1 MANIM
6 SLKSIRNKAQRNGFD
21 LSTKR
26 NFTAKVGELLP
37 VYVREVIPGDKFKI
51 DVKSL
56 MRTMPLNT
64 AAFARLRYYFDFYFV
79 PYEILWR
86 FSDTVLSQMNDNAH
100 HAISSDPSAN
110 NSLVP
115 KVPYVSASTIATY
128 LNQVGSAYQAN
139 DYTGRNFLGFSRS
152 LASAKLLEYLGY
164 GNYYDYAVVK
174 TGDAPLPP
182 SASWTNNPFP
192 TNVNC
197 NLFPL
202 LAYQKIY
209 SDYYRDSQ
217 WERFNPTIFN
227 VDWMTGQTDPVF
239 NTDNLTQNFKNY
251 SNMFDLRYA
260 NWQKDMFH
268 GVLPNQQYGESSVA
282 RAYLQD
288 VLAGP
293 TFGDAGTGDLLFTDN
308 TPSSKRGNV
317 LGFHLDKSSLI
328 NSDAYNY
335 STLSIIALRQAEAL
349 QKYKEVAMATSKSY
363 KDQIEAHWNVKV
375 TGDYG
380 DTAQYLGGFDSTL
393 DINEVVNTNITAEN
407 EASIAGKGI
416 GVSNG
421 QISYDSTGQYGL
433 IMCIFHC
440 KPLIDYTT
448 NGCDKFITRVNA
460 TDFAIPEMDAIGM
473 ELLPSE
479 HLINKQV
486 RVNQS
491 LSALNKPFNLG
502 YVPRYIDY
510 KTDYD
515 RSYGAFK
522 DSLTNWIISYND
534 TSVLNSRS
542 SLYNVFGTLPS
553 GTDTTLGVDY
563 TFFKVSPSSVNSLF
577 GVNAGNDNSTDQLLI
592 SSFFDIKAIRNLDV
606 NGLPY

>member
-1 MANIM
+1 M

-100 HAISSDPSAN
+100 HSISSDPSAN
-110 NSLVP
+110 NSIVP
-115 KVPYVSASTIATY
+115 KVPYMAASTIATY
-128 LNQVGSAYQAN
+128 LNQVGSAYEAN
-139 DYTGRNFLGFSRS
+139 NYTGRNFLGFSRS

-164 GNYYDYAVVK
+164 GNYYNYAKIK
-174 TGDAPLPP
+174 TGAVPGTPP
-182 SASWTNNPFP
+182 PATWATEPFP

-251 SNMFDLRYA
+251 SNMFDLRYS

-268 GVLPNQQYGESSVA
+268 GVMPNQQYGDQSVA
-282 RAYLQD
+282 RSYLNNIL
-288 VLAGP
+288 VGP
-293 TFGDAGTGDLLFTDN
+293 GYDSNTNAGTLLFSGNQPTSEN
-308 TPSSKRGNV
+308 NNVRGLQLFNNSFSK
-317 LGFHLDKSSLI
+317 L
-328 NSDAYNY
+328 SDYNY

-393 DINEVVNTNITAEN
+393 DINEVVNTNITSDN

-421 QISYDSTGQYGL
+421 QITYDSSGQYGL

-448 NGCDKFITRVNA
+448 NGCDKFVTRVNA
-460 TDFAIPEMDAIGM
+460 TDFAIPEMDSIGM

-479 HLINKQV
+479 HLTNKKV
-486 RVNQS
+486 KVDQS
-491 LSALNKPFNLG
+491 LSALNQPFNLG

-515 RSYGAFK
+515 RSFGAFK
-522 DSLTNWIISYND
+522 ESLNNWIISYND
-534 TSVLNSRS
+534 TSVINSRS

>member
-1 MANIM
+1 M
-6 SLKSIRNKAQRNGFD
+6 SLKSIRNTAKRNGFD

-37 VYVREVIPGDKFKI
+37 VYVREVIPGDKFMI

-100 HAISSDPSAN
+100 HSISSDPSAN

-128 LNQVGSAYQAN
+128 LNQVGTAYEGN
-139 DYTGRNFLGFSRS
+139 DYIGRNFLGFSRS
-152 LASAKLLEYLGY
+152 LTSAKLLEYLGY
-164 GNYYDYAVVK
+164 GNYYDYAQVK
-174 TGDAPLPP
+174 AGTAPIPP
-182 SASWTNNPFP
+182 TSQWSKNPFP

-227 VDWMTGQTDPVF
+227 VDWMTGQSDPVF

-268 GVLPNQQYGESSVA
+268 GVLPNQQYGDQSVA
-282 RAYLQD
+282 RSYINSIS
-288 VLAGP
+288 AGK
-293 TFGDAGTGDLLFTDN
+293 DAGSEFNATLHFIDN
-308 TPSSKRGNV
+308 TPSSAYNNV
-317 LGFHLDKSSLI
+317 KYLHMEHSQLSPNPD
-328 NSDAYNY
+328 YNY

-349 QKYKEVAMATSKSY
+349 QKYKEVALATSKSY

-380 DTAQYLGGFDSTL
+380 DMSQYLGGFDSTL
-393 DINEVVNTNITAEN
+393 DINEVVNTNITSDY

-421 QISYDSTGQYGL
+421 KITYDSTGQYGL

-460 TDFAIPEMDAIGM
+460 TDFAIPEMDSIGM

-479 HLINKQV
+479 HLTNKQV
-486 RVNQS
+486 KIDPS
-491 LSALNKPFNLG
+491 LSALNQPFNLG

-515 RSYGAFK
+515 RSYGGFK
-522 DSLTNWIISYND
+522 DSLKNWIISYND
-534 TSVLNSRS
+534 TSVLNARS
-542 SLYNVFGTLPS
+542 SLYKVFGTLPS
-553 GTDTTLGVDY
+553 GTDSTLGVDF

>member
-1 MANIM
+1 M

-100 HAISSDPSAN
+100 HSISSDPSAN

-128 LNQVGSAYQAN
+128 LNQIGSAYEAN

-152 LASAKLLEYLGY
+152 FASAKLLEYLGY

-174 TGDAPLPP
+174 TGSAPLPP
-182 SASWTNNPFP
+182 TAQWSNNPFP

-268 GVLPNQQYGESSVA
+268 GVMPNQQYGDTSFARSYLNNISLGTGNGADVNPSIFFTNNTASSAHENV
-282 RAYLQD
+282 RD
-288 VLAGP
+288 FSAGP
-293 TFGDAGTGDLLFTDN
+293 ATLSPNKD
-308 TPSSKRGNV
+308 
-317 LGFHLDKSSLI
+317 
-328 NSDAYNY
+328 YNF

-349 QKYKEVAMATSKSY
+349 QKYKEVALATSKSY

-380 DTAQYLGGFDSTL
+380 DMSQYLGGFDSTL
-393 DINEVVNTNITAEN
+393 DINEVVNTNITSDN

-421 QISYDSTGQYGL
+421 QITYDSTGQYGL

-460 TDFAIPEMDAIGM
+460 SDFAIPEMDSIGM

-479 HLINKQV
+479 HLTNKKVQTNV
-486 RVNQS
+486 S
-491 LSALNKPFNLG
+491 LSALNQPFNLG
-502 YVPRYIDY
+502 YVPRFIDY

-515 RSYGAFK
+515 RSFGAFK

-542 SLYNVFGTLPS
+542 SLYKLFGTLPT